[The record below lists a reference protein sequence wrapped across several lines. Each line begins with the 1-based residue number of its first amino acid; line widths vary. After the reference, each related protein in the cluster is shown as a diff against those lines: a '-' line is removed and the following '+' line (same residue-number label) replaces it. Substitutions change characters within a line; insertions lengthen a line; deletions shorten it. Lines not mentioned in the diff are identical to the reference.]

1 MSHIEIPDLLL
12 LPEGVKK
19 LPPDL
24 HFTPPRH
31 VRGALTLMLCCPLLV
46 KDVTTNGHIITAAP
60 LQQVQ

>member
-46 KDVTTNGHIITAAP
+46 IDVTTNGHT
-60 LQQVQ
+60 